1 LSISKVANYLAN
13 SLVARNEHKDDNKS
27 GLSNLQVGK
36 MKGSY
41 ILLLELCKPQLVS
54 VGKLGVLYFAA
65 GFYAYMGSAING
77 LEARIRHHF
86 RQNKKHHWHIDYL
99 LDWADIYEAVLIPGE
114 GRLECILAQALNEE
128 FSCIR
133 SFGSSDCHCPGHLL
147 YAANKEKLNAH
158 VANTL
163 TKLGITCYYQDVST
177 SNAAELQ
184 PKF

>member
-1 LSISKVANYLAN
+1 
-13 SLVARNEHKDDNKS
+13 
-27 GLSNLQVGK
+27 

-99 LDWADIYEAVLIPGE
+99 FDWADIYEAVLIPGE

-163 TKLGITCYYQDVST
+163 TKLGITCYYQHVST